1 MNLDVNRAVIILSLT
16 GIQLSKQPAV
26 CLVITSAT
34 PLWCML
40 SSLPEYRIVSPV
52 CVLSRPEPDHRHSL
66 MPRISRLYLCISLT
80 TWAVL
85 PTLYIVLTFQFPMR
99 SIFLGLANDLI
110 RVQASFRIGRVPVIP
125 PSPHLMYSSSGV
137 WQVVVLLPR

>member
-1 MNLDVNRAVIILSLT
+1 MSVEGFGANKR
-16 GIQLSKQPAV
+16 
-26 CLVITSAT
+26 
-34 PLWCML
+34 
-40 SSLPEYRIVSPV
+40 Y
-52 CVLSRPEPDHRHSL
+52 
-66 MPRISRLYLCISLT
+66 ISFSFH
-80 TWAVL
+80 
-85 PTLYIVLTFQFPMR
+85 FQFPIP